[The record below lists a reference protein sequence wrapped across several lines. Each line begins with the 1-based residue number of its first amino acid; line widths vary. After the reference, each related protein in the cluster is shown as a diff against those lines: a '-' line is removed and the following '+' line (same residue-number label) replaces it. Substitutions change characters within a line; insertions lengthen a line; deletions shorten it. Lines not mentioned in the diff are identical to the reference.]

1 MAVTEAFQ
9 TKLSHLPQTPGV
21 YLFKNVKEAVIYI
34 GKALSLKERVRSYFQ
49 PGAAHS
55 LKTTLMVS
63 QISDLETI
71 STESELEALLL
82 ESNLIKKYQP
92 KYNIILRDD
101 KHYPYLCLPITEDF
115 PRLRI
120 VRRVKKDGN
129 LYFGPYVPSGAMRET
144 VKWIK
149 KYFPLA
155 TCNIEI
161 NGKAER
167 ACIEFQIKR
176 CFAPCTGNQSKEEYR
191 EIVDQ
196 VRLFLEGKDKE
207 LLSGFKKEMEAYAG
221 RENFEEAA
229 RIRDRIFQIKKV
241 LERQRVSSTE
251 LEDQD
256 VIALAREGKYADMQI
271 LFIRGGLLIGRS
283 DFFWD
288 RLTEE
293 KDEELYLS
301 FIEQFYAKERLIPKE
316 IFVPLELPEKALM
329 EKWLAEKRGRSVH
342 LRSPGRGKDYRLLKM
357 AEENARMTLQ
367 TRVLTKEGSQ
377 AVLKQMESLLKLK
390 AVPGRIEG
398 IDISNIMGTDAVG
411 SLVVMTD
418 GKMNKSEYRRYHIK
432 TVEGANDFAMIHEI
446 VTRRFGHMKGNVDPS
461 ANKASERLMS
471 AVEPLPKQARREG
484 ATRAPTIGA
493 FPDLMV
499 IDGGKGQLSLALEAL
514 ERAGISSLP
523 VVGLAKEKGIKEERI
538 YFPGQSEPMVLDP
551 RSPVTRLLVQLR
563 DEAHR
568 FAVAYH
574 RNLRGKRMIASF
586 LDHIPGV
593 GAARKKELLK
603 HFKTVARIK
612 TATLAELEE
621 VKGIS
626 PAVARKLYQELHPM
640 E

>member
-49 PGAAHS
+49 PGASHS

-176 CFAPCTGNQSKEEYR
+176 CFAPCTGNQSKEAYR

-207 LLSGFKKEMEAYAG
+207 LLAGFKKEMEAYAD

-316 IFVPLELPEKALM
+316 IFIPLELPEKALM
-329 EKWLAEKRGRSVH
+329 EKWLAEKRGKSVH

-367 TRVLTKEGSQ
+367 TRVLAKEGSQ

-390 AVPGRIEG
+390 AVPRRIEG

-432 TVEGANDFAMIHEI
+432 TVEGANDFAMIYEI
-446 VTRRFGHMKGNVDPS
+446 VTRRFGK
-461 ANKASERLMS
+461 K
-471 AVEPLPKQARREG
+471 EG
-484 ATRAPTIGA
+484 ENGEKGA
-493 FPDLMV
+493 FPDLIV

-514 ERAGISSLP
+514 ERAGIGSLP

-551 RSPVTRLLVQLR
+551 RSPATRLLVQVR

-593 GAARKKELLK
+593 GAVRKKELLK

-612 TATLAELEE
+612 TAALAELEE